1 MRMRRLLL
9 TLCVSLALVLAVA
22 TPVLAAFPD
31 VEEHPYEDAINNLAV
46 WEIVGGYSDGNFGPD
61 DPLYRAQF
69 AKMAVLTM
77 DYTVTAADVSPFPD
91 TPAIDPANPLYPGSY
106 AAVAAT
112 NNIINGYAN
121 GDFGFYDR
129 LTRQQLVTVTVRAA
143 GPALAEPPADYQGVL
158 DYSDPTHGQNLKK
171 AEYNGLLAG
180 IQDLATW
187 DDTQYATR
195 GETAEL
201 LHALFTMR
209 LEITGP
215 SGTERLSVVDLKAM
229 AATQGYGGWKN
240 SVGTITGPRL
250 YEGVSLGD
258 LAALVGGGNTITVVA
273 SDGYSRTLTAAEAAG
288 EVAQYDPLTGE
299 EIPEAGA
306 LSLILAYGEDGQAL
320 RYGDG
325 PLRTAL
331 VGESAT
337 RVTSSKLW
345 IKQVVRIKVT
355 TTLEVSG
362 PTGTR
367 QVPWDELLAMAA
379 TEGYG
384 GTVSSSG
391 SVKGPML
398 YKGVSVNALAALVG
412 GGSIVTLIAADGYS
426 RTLTAAEMAGD
437 VAQYDPATGEEI
449 VAPAAL
455 TLILAY
461 QEDGKPLAVGDG
473 PLRAALVG
481 PAATQVTSSK
491 LWVKQV
497 VRIEVE

>member
-1 MRMRRLLL
+1 MRISRLLL
-9 TLCVSLALVLAVA
+9 TLCVLLALVLVPA

-31 VEEHPYEDAINNLAV
+31 VEEHPYEDAINNLAF
-46 WEIVGGYSDGNFGPD
+46 WEIVGGYANGNFGPD

-91 TPAIDPANPLYPGSY
+91 TPALDPANPLYPGSY
-106 AAVAAT
+106 AAVAQA
-112 NNIINGYAN
+112 NNIIRGYAN

-129 LTRQQLVTVTVRAA
+129 LTRQQLVTVIVRAA

-158 DYSDPTHGQNLKK
+158 DYSDPTHGQNLKT

-180 IQDLATW
+180 IQDLGTW
-187 DDTQYATR
+187 DDTQSATR

-201 LHALFTMR
+201 LHALFSQT
-209 LEITGP
+209 LEVSGPTG
-215 SGTERLSVVDLKAM
+215 TQRLSVVDLKAL

-240 SVGTITGPRL
+240 SVGTITGPNH
-250 YEGVSLGD
+250 YQGVDLDD

-288 EVAQYDPLTGE
+288 EVAQYDPATGE
-299 EIPEAGA
+299 EITAPGA
-306 LSLILAYGEDGQAL
+306 LSLILAYGEDGHAL
-320 RYGDG
+320 NYGDG

-337 RVTSSKLW
+337 QVTSSKLW
-345 IKQVVRIKVT
+345 IKQVVRIEVT
-355 TTLEVSG
+355 TTLEISG
-362 PTGTR
+362 PTGTE
-367 QVPWDELLAMAA
+367 QVSWDELLAMAV
-379 TEGYG
+379 TDGYG
-384 GTVSSSG
+384 GTLSSSG
-391 SVKGPML
+391 SIKGPML
-398 YKGVSVNALAALVG
+398 YKGVAVSALAALVG
-412 GGSIVTLIAADGYS
+412 GGSTVTLIASDGFS
-426 RTLTAAEMAGD
+426 RTLTAAETAGE

-449 VAPAAL
+449 VALTAL

-461 QEDGKPLAVGDG
+461 QEDGEPLAAGDG

-481 PAATQVTSSK
+481 PAADQVTSSK